1 MFNNLIILRIKNI
14 DIKWKLKLIFKIEI
28 KNTITK
34 IFNYEYELRIKNKI
48 LEDLK
53 NKISI
58 LKQYKLNLE
67 DEISILRQNKTVS

>member
-1 MFNNLIILRIKNI
+1 M
-14 DIKWKLKLIFKIEI
+14 
-28 KNTITK
+28 
-34 IFNYEYELRIKNKI
+34 FNYEYELRIKNKI